1 MKNFQWIFGFL
12 LIFLAIPVHA
22 ADLTLFG
29 GVQNPG
35 KLTLQSTAQP
45 SLLDPRSFGTFGMR
59 VSQGRVIGSEHT
71 LAYSPNF
78 ISSDNSAFMYNSNFM
93 VQAPLGPVRPYVT
106 AGLGIVHIGG
116 DSAQFI
122 TGGFLTGNK
131 FAVNYGGG
139 VKFKLAGP
147 LGIQVDARGYSIP
160 SVLEETLNVIEVSAG
175 VVFTF

>member
-1 MKNFQWIFGFL
+1 M
-12 LIFLAIPVHA
+12 IFLAIPVHA

-35 KLTLQSTAQP
+35 KLTLRSAASPT
-45 SLLDPRSFGTFGMR
+45 LLDPRTFGTFGMR

-78 ISSDNSAFMYNSNFM
+78 ISSDNSAFMYNSNFI
-93 VQAPLGPVRPYVT
+93 VQAPLGPVRPYAT
-106 AGLGIVHIGG
+106 AGVGIVHIGG

-131 FAVNYGGG
+131 FAANYGGG
-139 VKFKLAGP
+139 VKLKLAGP
-147 LGIQVDARGYSIP
+147 VGIQIDARGYSIP